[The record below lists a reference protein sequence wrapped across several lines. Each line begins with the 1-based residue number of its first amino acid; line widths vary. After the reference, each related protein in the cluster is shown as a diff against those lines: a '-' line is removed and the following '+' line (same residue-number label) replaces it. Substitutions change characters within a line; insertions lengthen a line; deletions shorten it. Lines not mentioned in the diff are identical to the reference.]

1 MLSGLTSKEHIINA
15 YGEDGKNAHCIHFFY
30 EQGDFFDEYRIEG
43 KDESNEIYLEV
54 INENLVRAMKSAQN
68 AQSVKIK
75 LTKKQSP
82 CLTFEVTLV
91 SEDTFTVSLS
101 LSLSR
106 SIDRKKRLHV
116 ISKLFISNNSKRQS
130 TP

>member
-1 MLSGLTSKEHIINA
+1 MALLWMLSGLTSKEHIINA

-91 SEDTFTVSLS
+91 SEDTFNVSLS
-101 LSLSR
+101 LSLSL
-106 SIDRKKRLHV
+106 SIDRSKKEIACYKQIV
-116 ISKLFISNNSKRQS
+116 YF
-130 TP
+130 

>member
-1 MLSGLTSKEHIINA
+1 MFD
-15 YGEDGKNAHCIHFFY
+15 GENGKNAHFIHFFY

-91 SEDTFTVSLS
+91 SEDTFNVSLS

>member
-1 MLSGLTSKEHIINA
+1 MFD
-15 YGEDGKNAHCIHFFY
+15 GENGKNAHFIHFFY

-43 KDESNEIYLEV
+43 KDASNEIYLEV

-91 SEDTFTVSLS
+91 SEDTFNVSLS
-101 LSLSR
+101 LS
-106 SIDRKKRLHV
+106 IDRSKKEIACYKQLV
-116 ISKLFISNNSKRQS
+116 LSSLS
-130 TP
+130 